1 MKLDKL
7 VGERFKEKPSD
18 CVIESHAL
26 MMRGGYMKDVAKGI
40 YSQFTPLK
48 RICQKI
54 EGIIREEMDAIDG
67 QEVLFPVALPA
78 SLWDESGR
86 YESVGSELLRFTDRN
101 GSKMVLGMTHEE
113 AAVQLVRDYA
123 KSYNSYPFMI
133 YQIQTKFRDEARPR
147 AGLIRVREFTMK
159 DAYSFDSSNEGL
171 DVSYQKMF
179 DAYHKIFKEVGLKYT
194 VVRADTGAMG
204 GLLSEEF
211 QALTDVGEDVL
222 VICENC
228 GYSSNIEVSECVENK
243 IETKERKLPKEKVY
257 TPNAGTIKEVSDFL
271 GEDPSKF
278 VKTLIYK
285 VDNDFKVVLGL
296 DEYDK
301 LVTFDFDKEKSLLVT
316 GVSGT
321 GKTNLFNDIIMNIL
335 INYSNVKVVILDSQG
350 INYNL
355 YNDVCEVVNKE
366 EDIIIKINLLRR
378 EFEDRVKNNTRDKM
392 VVFIDEIYEILKL
405 DNSVKDDINYLLEV
419 GSTMGIYL
427 VVSTDSVLEDDTYDL
442 FNKDNVSKISFYLTS
457 RGEYNMFLGKAI
469 RDNLGKDGMYLD
481 NDKNLI
487 RMSIPMVE
495 DDEIERVCMY
505 IKDNK

>member
-1 MKLDKL
+1 MLKLLNNPKSDNTRNILNADLFVSNLHNTLKAFGFNPKVTYEVYRSITVYHITWNDDKIYDDILELKKEIALSLGINVSELVMNKVKDNEIFIKVDNMK
-7 VGERFKEKPSD
+7 
-18 CVIESHAL
+18 
-26 MMRGGYMKDVAKGI
+26 KDI
-40 YSQFTPLK
+40 LCLK
-48 RICQKI
+48 
-54 EGIIREEMDAIDG
+54 
-67 QEVLFPVALPA
+67 EVL
-78 SLWDESGR
+78 
-86 YESVGSELLRFTDRN
+86 
-101 GSKMVLGMTHEE
+101 
-113 AAVQLVRDYA
+113 
-123 KSYNSYPFMI
+123 
-133 YQIQTKFRDEARPR
+133 
-147 AGLIRVREFTMK
+147 
-159 DAYSFDSSNEGL
+159 
-171 DVSYQKMF
+171 
-179 DAYHKIFKEVGLKYT
+179 
-194 VVRADTGAMG
+194 
-204 GLLSEEF
+204 
-211 QALTDVGEDVL
+211 ED
-222 VICENC
+222 
-228 GYSSNIEVSECVENK
+228 
-243 IETKERKLPKEKVY
+243 
-257 TPNAGTIKEVSDFL
+257 
-271 GEDPSKF
+271 
-278 VKTLIYK
+278 YK

-366 EDIIIKINLLRR
+366 EDIIVKINLLRR
-378 EFEDRVKNNTRDKM
+378 EFEYRVKNNTRDKM

-427 VVSTDSVLEDDTYDL
+427 VVSTDSVLEDETYDL

-487 RMSIPMVE
+487 RMSTPMIE
-495 DDEIERVCMY
+495 DDEIERVCRY

>member
-1 MKLDKL
+1 MLKLLNNPKSDNTRNILNADLFVSNLHNTLKAFGFNPKVTYEVYRSITVYHITWNDDKIYDDILELKKEIALSLGINVSELVMNKVKDNEIFIKVDNMK
-7 VGERFKEKPSD
+7 
-18 CVIESHAL
+18 
-26 MMRGGYMKDVAKGI
+26 KDI
-40 YSQFTPLK
+40 LCLK
-48 RICQKI
+48 
-54 EGIIREEMDAIDG
+54 
-67 QEVLFPVALPA
+67 EVL
-78 SLWDESGR
+78 
-86 YESVGSELLRFTDRN
+86 
-101 GSKMVLGMTHEE
+101 
-113 AAVQLVRDYA
+113 
-123 KSYNSYPFMI
+123 
-133 YQIQTKFRDEARPR
+133 
-147 AGLIRVREFTMK
+147 
-159 DAYSFDSSNEGL
+159 
-171 DVSYQKMF
+171 
-179 DAYHKIFKEVGLKYT
+179 
-194 VVRADTGAMG
+194 
-204 GLLSEEF
+204 
-211 QALTDVGEDVL
+211 
-222 VICENC
+222 EN
-228 GYSSNIEVSECVENK
+228 
-243 IETKERKLPKEKVY
+243 
-257 TPNAGTIKEVSDFL
+257 
-271 GEDPSKF
+271 
-278 VKTLIYK
+278 YK

-355 YNDVCEVVNKE
+355 YSDVCEVVNKE
-366 EDIIIKINLLRR
+366 EDIIVKINLLRR
-378 EFEDRVKNNTRDKM
+378 EFEYRVKNNTRDKM

-442 FNKDNVSKISFYLTS
+442 FSKDNVSKISFYLTS

-487 RMSIPMVE
+487 RMSTPMIE
-495 DDEIERVCMY
+495 DDEIERVCRY

>member
-1 MKLDKL
+1 MLKLLNNPKSDNTRNILNADLFVSNLKNTLKAFGFNPKVTYEVYRSITVYHITWNDDKIYDDILELKKEIALSLGINVSELVMNKVKDNEIFIKVDNMK
-7 VGERFKEKPSD
+7 
-18 CVIESHAL
+18 
-26 MMRGGYMKDVAKGI
+26 KDI
-40 YSQFTPLK
+40 LCLK
-48 RICQKI
+48 
-54 EGIIREEMDAIDG
+54 
-67 QEVLFPVALPA
+67 EVL
-78 SLWDESGR
+78 
-86 YESVGSELLRFTDRN
+86 
-101 GSKMVLGMTHEE
+101 
-113 AAVQLVRDYA
+113 
-123 KSYNSYPFMI
+123 
-133 YQIQTKFRDEARPR
+133 
-147 AGLIRVREFTMK
+147 
-159 DAYSFDSSNEGL
+159 
-171 DVSYQKMF
+171 
-179 DAYHKIFKEVGLKYT
+179 
-194 VVRADTGAMG
+194 
-204 GLLSEEF
+204 
-211 QALTDVGEDVL
+211 ED
-222 VICENC
+222 
-228 GYSSNIEVSECVENK
+228 
-243 IETKERKLPKEKVY
+243 
-257 TPNAGTIKEVSDFL
+257 
-271 GEDPSKF
+271 
-278 VKTLIYK
+278 YK

-366 EDIIIKINLLRR
+366 EDIIVKINLLRR

-487 RMSIPMVE
+487 RMSTPMIE
-495 DDEIERVCMY
+495 DDEIERVCRY

>member
-1 MKLDKL
+1 MLKLLNNPKSDNTRNILNADLFVSNLHNTLKAFGFNPKVTYEVYRSITVYHITWNDDKIYDDILELKKEIALSLEINVSELVMNKVKDNEIFIKVDNMK
-7 VGERFKEKPSD
+7 
-18 CVIESHAL
+18 
-26 MMRGGYMKDVAKGI
+26 KDI
-40 YSQFTPLK
+40 LCLK
-48 RICQKI
+48 
-54 EGIIREEMDAIDG
+54 
-67 QEVLFPVALPA
+67 EVL
-78 SLWDESGR
+78 
-86 YESVGSELLRFTDRN
+86 
-101 GSKMVLGMTHEE
+101 
-113 AAVQLVRDYA
+113 
-123 KSYNSYPFMI
+123 
-133 YQIQTKFRDEARPR
+133 
-147 AGLIRVREFTMK
+147 
-159 DAYSFDSSNEGL
+159 
-171 DVSYQKMF
+171 
-179 DAYHKIFKEVGLKYT
+179 
-194 VVRADTGAMG
+194 
-204 GLLSEEF
+204 
-211 QALTDVGEDVL
+211 ED
-222 VICENC
+222 
-228 GYSSNIEVSECVENK
+228 
-243 IETKERKLPKEKVY
+243 
-257 TPNAGTIKEVSDFL
+257 
-271 GEDPSKF
+271 
-278 VKTLIYK
+278 YK

-366 EDIIIKINLLRR
+366 EDIIVKINLLRR

-487 RMSIPMVE
+487 RMSTPMVE
-495 DDEIERVCMY
+495 DDEIERVCRY

>member
-1 MKLDKL
+1 MLKLLNNPKSDNTRNILNADLFVSNLHNTLKAFGFNPKVTYEVYRSITVYHITWNDDKIYDDILELKKEIALSLGINVSELVMNKVKDNEIFIKVDNMK
-7 VGERFKEKPSD
+7 
-18 CVIESHAL
+18 
-26 MMRGGYMKDVAKGI
+26 KDI
-40 YSQFTPLK
+40 LCLK
-48 RICQKI
+48 
-54 EGIIREEMDAIDG
+54 
-67 QEVLFPVALPA
+67 EVL
-78 SLWDESGR
+78 
-86 YESVGSELLRFTDRN
+86 
-101 GSKMVLGMTHEE
+101 
-113 AAVQLVRDYA
+113 
-123 KSYNSYPFMI
+123 
-133 YQIQTKFRDEARPR
+133 
-147 AGLIRVREFTMK
+147 
-159 DAYSFDSSNEGL
+159 
-171 DVSYQKMF
+171 
-179 DAYHKIFKEVGLKYT
+179 
-194 VVRADTGAMG
+194 
-204 GLLSEEF
+204 
-211 QALTDVGEDVL
+211 
-222 VICENC
+222 EN
-228 GYSSNIEVSECVENK
+228 
-243 IETKERKLPKEKVY
+243 
-257 TPNAGTIKEVSDFL
+257 
-271 GEDPSKF
+271 
-278 VKTLIYK
+278 YK

-487 RMSIPMVE
+487 RMSTPMIE

>member
-1 MKLDKL
+1 MLKLLNNPKSDNTRNILNADLFVSNLHNTLKAFGFNPKVTYEVYRSITVYHITWNDDKIYDDILELKKEIALSLGINVSELVMNKVKDNEIFIKVDNMK
-7 VGERFKEKPSD
+7 
-18 CVIESHAL
+18 
-26 MMRGGYMKDVAKGI
+26 KDI
-40 YSQFTPLK
+40 LCLK
-48 RICQKI
+48 
-54 EGIIREEMDAIDG
+54 
-67 QEVLFPVALPA
+67 EVL
-78 SLWDESGR
+78 
-86 YESVGSELLRFTDRN
+86 
-101 GSKMVLGMTHEE
+101 
-113 AAVQLVRDYA
+113 
-123 KSYNSYPFMI
+123 
-133 YQIQTKFRDEARPR
+133 
-147 AGLIRVREFTMK
+147 
-159 DAYSFDSSNEGL
+159 
-171 DVSYQKMF
+171 
-179 DAYHKIFKEVGLKYT
+179 
-194 VVRADTGAMG
+194 
-204 GLLSEEF
+204 
-211 QALTDVGEDVL
+211 
-222 VICENC
+222 EN
-228 GYSSNIEVSECVENK
+228 
-243 IETKERKLPKEKVY
+243 
-257 TPNAGTIKEVSDFL
+257 
-271 GEDPSKF
+271 
-278 VKTLIYK
+278 YK

-335 INYSNVKVVILDSQG
+335 INSSNVKVVILDSQG

-366 EDIIIKINLLRR
+366 EDIIVKINLLRR

-419 GSTMGIYL
+419 GNTMGIYL
-427 VVSTDSVLEDDTYDL
+427 VISTDSVLEDDTYDL

-487 RMSIPMVE
+487 RMSIPMIE
-495 DDEIERVCMY
+495 DDEIERVCRY

>member
-1 MKLDKL
+1 MLKLLNNPKSDNTRNILNADLFVSNLHNTLKAFGFNPKVTYEVYRSITVYHITWNDDKIYDDILELKKEIALSLGINVSELVMNKVKDNEIFIKVDNMK
-7 VGERFKEKPSD
+7 
-18 CVIESHAL
+18 
-26 MMRGGYMKDVAKGI
+26 KDI
-40 YSQFTPLK
+40 LCLK
-48 RICQKI
+48 
-54 EGIIREEMDAIDG
+54 
-67 QEVLFPVALPA
+67 EVL
-78 SLWDESGR
+78 
-86 YESVGSELLRFTDRN
+86 
-101 GSKMVLGMTHEE
+101 
-113 AAVQLVRDYA
+113 
-123 KSYNSYPFMI
+123 
-133 YQIQTKFRDEARPR
+133 
-147 AGLIRVREFTMK
+147 
-159 DAYSFDSSNEGL
+159 
-171 DVSYQKMF
+171 
-179 DAYHKIFKEVGLKYT
+179 
-194 VVRADTGAMG
+194 
-204 GLLSEEF
+204 
-211 QALTDVGEDVL
+211 
-222 VICENC
+222 EN
-228 GYSSNIEVSECVENK
+228 
-243 IETKERKLPKEKVY
+243 
-257 TPNAGTIKEVSDFL
+257 
-271 GEDPSKF
+271 
-278 VKTLIYK
+278 YK

-366 EDIIIKINLLRR
+366 EDIIVKINLLRR

-469 RDNLGKDGMYLD
+469 TDNLGKDGMYLD

-495 DDEIERVCMY
+495 DDEIERVCRY

>member
-1 MKLDKL
+1 MLKLLNNPKSDNTRNILNADLFVSNLHNTLKAFGFNPKVTYEVYRSITVYHITWNDDKTYDDILELKKEIALSLGINVSELVMNKVKDNEIFIKVDNMK
-7 VGERFKEKPSD
+7 
-18 CVIESHAL
+18 
-26 MMRGGYMKDVAKGI
+26 KDI
-40 YSQFTPLK
+40 LCLK
-48 RICQKI
+48 
-54 EGIIREEMDAIDG
+54 
-67 QEVLFPVALPA
+67 EVL
-78 SLWDESGR
+78 
-86 YESVGSELLRFTDRN
+86 
-101 GSKMVLGMTHEE
+101 
-113 AAVQLVRDYA
+113 
-123 KSYNSYPFMI
+123 
-133 YQIQTKFRDEARPR
+133 
-147 AGLIRVREFTMK
+147 
-159 DAYSFDSSNEGL
+159 
-171 DVSYQKMF
+171 
-179 DAYHKIFKEVGLKYT
+179 
-194 VVRADTGAMG
+194 
-204 GLLSEEF
+204 
-211 QALTDVGEDVL
+211 
-222 VICENC
+222 EN
-228 GYSSNIEVSECVENK
+228 
-243 IETKERKLPKEKVY
+243 
-257 TPNAGTIKEVSDFL
+257 
-271 GEDPSKF
+271 
-278 VKTLIYK
+278 YK

-366 EDIIIKINLLRR
+366 EDIIVKINLLRR
-378 EFEDRVKNNTRDKM
+378 EFEYRVKNNTRDKM

-442 FNKDNVSKISFYLTS
+442 FSKDNVSKISFYLTS

-495 DDEIERVCMY
+495 DDEIERVCRY

>member
-1 MKLDKL
+1 MLKLLNNPKSDNTRNILNADLFVSNLHNTLKAFGFNPKVTYEVYRSITVYHITWNDDKIYDDILELKKEIALSLGINVSELVMNKVKDNEIFIKVDNMK
-7 VGERFKEKPSD
+7 
-18 CVIESHAL
+18 
-26 MMRGGYMKDVAKGI
+26 KDI
-40 YSQFTPLK
+40 LCLK
-48 RICQKI
+48 
-54 EGIIREEMDAIDG
+54 
-67 QEVLFPVALPA
+67 EVL
-78 SLWDESGR
+78 
-86 YESVGSELLRFTDRN
+86 
-101 GSKMVLGMTHEE
+101 
-113 AAVQLVRDYA
+113 
-123 KSYNSYPFMI
+123 
-133 YQIQTKFRDEARPR
+133 
-147 AGLIRVREFTMK
+147 
-159 DAYSFDSSNEGL
+159 
-171 DVSYQKMF
+171 
-179 DAYHKIFKEVGLKYT
+179 
-194 VVRADTGAMG
+194 
-204 GLLSEEF
+204 
-211 QALTDVGEDVL
+211 
-222 VICENC
+222 EN
-228 GYSSNIEVSECVENK
+228 
-243 IETKERKLPKEKVY
+243 
-257 TPNAGTIKEVSDFL
+257 
-271 GEDPSKF
+271 
-278 VKTLIYK
+278 YK

-366 EDIIIKINLLRR
+366 EDIIVKINLLRR
-378 EFEDRVKNNTRDKM
+378 EFEYRVKNNTRDKM

-487 RMSIPMVE
+487 RMSTPMIE
-495 DDEIERVCMY
+495 DDEIDRVCRY

>member
-1 MKLDKL
+1 MLKLLNNPKSDNTRNILNADLFVSNLHNTLKAFGFNPKVTYEVYRSITVYHITWNDDKIYDDILELKKEIALSLGINVSELVMNKVKDNEIFIKVDNMK
-7 VGERFKEKPSD
+7 
-18 CVIESHAL
+18 
-26 MMRGGYMKDVAKGI
+26 KDI
-40 YSQFTPLK
+40 LCLK
-48 RICQKI
+48 
-54 EGIIREEMDAIDG
+54 
-67 QEVLFPVALPA
+67 EVL
-78 SLWDESGR
+78 
-86 YESVGSELLRFTDRN
+86 
-101 GSKMVLGMTHEE
+101 
-113 AAVQLVRDYA
+113 
-123 KSYNSYPFMI
+123 
-133 YQIQTKFRDEARPR
+133 
-147 AGLIRVREFTMK
+147 
-159 DAYSFDSSNEGL
+159 
-171 DVSYQKMF
+171 
-179 DAYHKIFKEVGLKYT
+179 
-194 VVRADTGAMG
+194 
-204 GLLSEEF
+204 
-211 QALTDVGEDVL
+211 ED
-222 VICENC
+222 
-228 GYSSNIEVSECVENK
+228 
-243 IETKERKLPKEKVY
+243 
-257 TPNAGTIKEVSDFL
+257 
-271 GEDPSKF
+271 
-278 VKTLIYK
+278 YK

-355 YNDVCEVVNKE
+355 YSDVCEVVNKE
-366 EDIIIKINLLRR
+366 EDIIVKINLLRR
-378 EFEDRVKNNTRDKM
+378 EFEDRVKNNTRDKI

-469 RDNLGKDGMYLD
+469 KGSLGNDGMYLD

-487 RMSIPMVE
+487 RMSTPMIE
-495 DDEIERVCMY
+495 DDEIERVCKY

>member
-1 MKLDKL
+1 MLKLLNNPKSDNTRNILNADLFVSNLHNTLKAFGFNPKVTYEVYRSITVYHITWNDDKIYDDILELKKEIALSLGINVSELVMNKVKDNEIFIKVDNMK
-7 VGERFKEKPSD
+7 
-18 CVIESHAL
+18 
-26 MMRGGYMKDVAKGI
+26 KDI
-40 YSQFTPLK
+40 LCLK
-48 RICQKI
+48 
-54 EGIIREEMDAIDG
+54 
-67 QEVLFPVALPA
+67 EVL
-78 SLWDESGR
+78 
-86 YESVGSELLRFTDRN
+86 
-101 GSKMVLGMTHEE
+101 
-113 AAVQLVRDYA
+113 
-123 KSYNSYPFMI
+123 
-133 YQIQTKFRDEARPR
+133 
-147 AGLIRVREFTMK
+147 
-159 DAYSFDSSNEGL
+159 
-171 DVSYQKMF
+171 
-179 DAYHKIFKEVGLKYT
+179 
-194 VVRADTGAMG
+194 
-204 GLLSEEF
+204 
-211 QALTDVGEDVL
+211 
-222 VICENC
+222 EN
-228 GYSSNIEVSECVENK
+228 
-243 IETKERKLPKEKVY
+243 
-257 TPNAGTIKEVSDFL
+257 
-271 GEDPSKF
+271 
-278 VKTLIYK
+278 YK

-366 EDIIIKINLLRR
+366 EDIIVKINLLRR

-419 GSTMGIYL
+419 GNTMGIYL
-427 VVSTDSVLEDDTYDL
+427 VISTDSVLEDDTYDL

-487 RMSIPMVE
+487 RMSTPMVE
-495 DDEIERVCMY
+495 DDEIERVCRY

>member
-1 MKLDKL
+1 MLKLLNNPKSDNTRNILNADLFVSNLHNTLKAFGFNPKVTYEVYRSITVYHITWNDDKIYDDILELKKEIALSLGINVSELVMNKVKDNEIFIKVDNMK
-7 VGERFKEKPSD
+7 
-18 CVIESHAL
+18 
-26 MMRGGYMKDVAKGI
+26 KDI
-40 YSQFTPLK
+40 LCLK
-48 RICQKI
+48 
-54 EGIIREEMDAIDG
+54 
-67 QEVLFPVALPA
+67 EVL
-78 SLWDESGR
+78 
-86 YESVGSELLRFTDRN
+86 
-101 GSKMVLGMTHEE
+101 
-113 AAVQLVRDYA
+113 
-123 KSYNSYPFMI
+123 
-133 YQIQTKFRDEARPR
+133 
-147 AGLIRVREFTMK
+147 
-159 DAYSFDSSNEGL
+159 
-171 DVSYQKMF
+171 
-179 DAYHKIFKEVGLKYT
+179 
-194 VVRADTGAMG
+194 
-204 GLLSEEF
+204 
-211 QALTDVGEDVL
+211 
-222 VICENC
+222 EN
-228 GYSSNIEVSECVENK
+228 
-243 IETKERKLPKEKVY
+243 
-257 TPNAGTIKEVSDFL
+257 
-271 GEDPSKF
+271 
-278 VKTLIYK
+278 YK

-366 EDIIIKINLLRR
+366 EDIIVKINLLRR
-378 EFEDRVKNNTRDKM
+378 EFEYRVKNNTRDKM

-419 GSTMGIYL
+419 GNTMGIYL
-427 VVSTDSVLEDDTYDL
+427 VISTDSVLEDDTYDL

-495 DDEIERVCMY
+495 DDEIERVCRY

>member
-1 MKLDKL
+1 MLKLLNNPKSDNTRNILNADLFVSNLHNTLKAFSFNPKVTYEVYRSITVYHVTWNDDKTYDDILELKKEIALSLGINVSELVMNKVKDNEIFIKVANMK
-7 VGERFKEKPSD
+7 
-18 CVIESHAL
+18 
-26 MMRGGYMKDVAKGI
+26 KDI
-40 YSQFTPLK
+40 LCLK
-48 RICQKI
+48 
-54 EGIIREEMDAIDG
+54 
-67 QEVLFPVALPA
+67 EVL
-78 SLWDESGR
+78 
-86 YESVGSELLRFTDRN
+86 
-101 GSKMVLGMTHEE
+101 
-113 AAVQLVRDYA
+113 
-123 KSYNSYPFMI
+123 
-133 YQIQTKFRDEARPR
+133 
-147 AGLIRVREFTMK
+147 
-159 DAYSFDSSNEGL
+159 
-171 DVSYQKMF
+171 
-179 DAYHKIFKEVGLKYT
+179 
-194 VVRADTGAMG
+194 
-204 GLLSEEF
+204 
-211 QALTDVGEDVL
+211 ED
-222 VICENC
+222 
-228 GYSSNIEVSECVENK
+228 
-243 IETKERKLPKEKVY
+243 
-257 TPNAGTIKEVSDFL
+257 
-271 GEDPSKF
+271 
-278 VKTLIYK
+278 YK

-355 YNDVCEVVNKE
+355 YSDVCEVVNKE
-366 EDIIIKINLLRR
+366 EDIIVKINLLRR

-487 RMSIPMVE
+487 RMSTPMIE
-495 DDEIERVCMY
+495 DDEIERVCKY

>member
-1 MKLDKL
+1 MLKLLNNPKSDNTRNILNADLFVSNLHNTLKAFSFNPKVTYEVYRSITVYHVTWNDDKTYDDILELKKEIALSLGINVSELVMNKVKDNEIFIKVDNMK
-7 VGERFKEKPSD
+7 
-18 CVIESHAL
+18 
-26 MMRGGYMKDVAKGI
+26 KDI
-40 YSQFTPLK
+40 LCLK
-48 RICQKI
+48 
-54 EGIIREEMDAIDG
+54 
-67 QEVLFPVALPA
+67 EVL
-78 SLWDESGR
+78 E
-86 YESVGSELLRFTDRN
+86 
-101 GSKMVLGMTHEE
+101 
-113 AAVQLVRDYA
+113 DY
-123 KSYNSYPFMI
+123 
-133 YQIQTKFRDEARPR
+133 
-147 AGLIRVREFTMK
+147 
-159 DAYSFDSSNEGL
+159 
-171 DVSYQKMF
+171 
-179 DAYHKIFKEVGLKYT
+179 
-194 VVRADTGAMG
+194 
-204 GLLSEEF
+204 
-211 QALTDVGEDVL
+211 
-222 VICENC
+222 
-228 GYSSNIEVSECVENK
+228 
-243 IETKERKLPKEKVY
+243 KL
-257 TPNAGTIKEVSDFL
+257 
-271 GEDPSKF
+271 
-278 VKTLIYK
+278 
-285 VDNDFKVVLGL
+285 DNDFKVVLGL

-355 YNDVCEVVNKE
+355 YSDVCEVVNKE

-487 RMSIPMVE
+487 RMSIPIIC
-495 DDEIERVCMY
+495 DDEIERVCRY

>member
-1 MKLDKL
+1 MLKLLNNPKSDNTRNILNADLFVSNLHNTLKAFGFNPKVTYEVYRSITVYHITWNDDKIYDDILELKKEIALSLGINVSELVMNKVKDNEIFIKVDNMK
-7 VGERFKEKPSD
+7 
-18 CVIESHAL
+18 
-26 MMRGGYMKDVAKGI
+26 KDI
-40 YSQFTPLK
+40 LCLK
-48 RICQKI
+48 
-54 EGIIREEMDAIDG
+54 
-67 QEVLFPVALPA
+67 EVL
-78 SLWDESGR
+78 
-86 YESVGSELLRFTDRN
+86 
-101 GSKMVLGMTHEE
+101 
-113 AAVQLVRDYA
+113 
-123 KSYNSYPFMI
+123 
-133 YQIQTKFRDEARPR
+133 
-147 AGLIRVREFTMK
+147 
-159 DAYSFDSSNEGL
+159 
-171 DVSYQKMF
+171 
-179 DAYHKIFKEVGLKYT
+179 
-194 VVRADTGAMG
+194 
-204 GLLSEEF
+204 
-211 QALTDVGEDVL
+211 
-222 VICENC
+222 EN
-228 GYSSNIEVSECVENK
+228 
-243 IETKERKLPKEKVY
+243 
-257 TPNAGTIKEVSDFL
+257 
-271 GEDPSKF
+271 
-278 VKTLIYK
+278 YK

-366 EDIIIKINLLRR
+366 EDIIVKINLLRR
-378 EFEDRVKNNTRDKM
+378 EFEYRVKNNTRDKM

-487 RMSIPMVE
+487 RMSTPMIE
-495 DDEIERVCMY
+495 DIYDYFIFL
-505 IKDNK
+505 

>member
-1 MKLDKL
+1 MLKLLNNPKSDNTRNILNADLFVSNLHNTLKAFGFNPKVTYEVYRSITVYHITWNDDKIYDDILELKKEIALSLGINVSELVMNKVKDNEIFIKVDNMK
-7 VGERFKEKPSD
+7 
-18 CVIESHAL
+18 
-26 MMRGGYMKDVAKGI
+26 KDI
-40 YSQFTPLK
+40 LCLK
-48 RICQKI
+48 
-54 EGIIREEMDAIDG
+54 
-67 QEVLFPVALPA
+67 EVL
-78 SLWDESGR
+78 
-86 YESVGSELLRFTDRN
+86 
-101 GSKMVLGMTHEE
+101 
-113 AAVQLVRDYA
+113 
-123 KSYNSYPFMI
+123 
-133 YQIQTKFRDEARPR
+133 
-147 AGLIRVREFTMK
+147 
-159 DAYSFDSSNEGL
+159 
-171 DVSYQKMF
+171 
-179 DAYHKIFKEVGLKYT
+179 
-194 VVRADTGAMG
+194 
-204 GLLSEEF
+204 
-211 QALTDVGEDVL
+211 
-222 VICENC
+222 EN
-228 GYSSNIEVSECVENK
+228 
-243 IETKERKLPKEKVY
+243 
-257 TPNAGTIKEVSDFL
+257 
-271 GEDPSKF
+271 
-278 VKTLIYK
+278 YK

-296 DEYDK
+296 DE

-366 EDIIIKINLLRR
+366 EDIIVKINLLRR

-495 DDEIERVCMY
+495 DDEIERVCRY

>member
-1 MKLDKL
+1 MLKLLNNPKSDNTRNILNADLFVSNLHNTLKAFSFNPKVTYEVYRSITVYHVTWNDDKTYDDILELKKEIALSLGINVSELVMNKVKDNEIFIKVDNMK
-7 VGERFKEKPSD
+7 
-18 CVIESHAL
+18 
-26 MMRGGYMKDVAKGI
+26 KDI
-40 YSQFTPLK
+40 LCLK
-48 RICQKI
+48 
-54 EGIIREEMDAIDG
+54 
-67 QEVLFPVALPA
+67 EVL
-78 SLWDESGR
+78 E
-86 YESVGSELLRFTDRN
+86 
-101 GSKMVLGMTHEE
+101 
-113 AAVQLVRDYA
+113 DY
-123 KSYNSYPFMI
+123 
-133 YQIQTKFRDEARPR
+133 
-147 AGLIRVREFTMK
+147 
-159 DAYSFDSSNEGL
+159 
-171 DVSYQKMF
+171 
-179 DAYHKIFKEVGLKYT
+179 
-194 VVRADTGAMG
+194 
-204 GLLSEEF
+204 
-211 QALTDVGEDVL
+211 
-222 VICENC
+222 
-228 GYSSNIEVSECVENK
+228 
-243 IETKERKLPKEKVY
+243 KL
-257 TPNAGTIKEVSDFL
+257 
-271 GEDPSKF
+271 
-278 VKTLIYK
+278 
-285 VDNDFKVVLGL
+285 DNDFKVVLGL

-355 YNDVCEVVNKE
+355 YSDVCEVVNKE
-366 EDIIIKINLLRR
+366 EDIIVKINLLRR

-487 RMSIPMVE
+487 RMSTPMIE
-495 DDEIERVCMY
+495 DDEIERVCRY

>member
-1 MKLDKL
+1 MLKLLNNPKSDNTRNILNADLFVSNLHNTLKAFSFNPKVTYEVYRSITVYHVTWNDDKTYDDILELKKEIALSLGINVSELVMNKVKDNEIFIKVDNMK
-7 VGERFKEKPSD
+7 
-18 CVIESHAL
+18 
-26 MMRGGYMKDVAKGI
+26 KDI
-40 YSQFTPLK
+40 LFLK
-48 RICQKI
+48 
-54 EGIIREEMDAIDG
+54 
-67 QEVLFPVALPA
+67 EVL
-78 SLWDESGR
+78 
-86 YESVGSELLRFTDRN
+86 
-101 GSKMVLGMTHEE
+101 
-113 AAVQLVRDYA
+113 
-123 KSYNSYPFMI
+123 
-133 YQIQTKFRDEARPR
+133 
-147 AGLIRVREFTMK
+147 
-159 DAYSFDSSNEGL
+159 
-171 DVSYQKMF
+171 
-179 DAYHKIFKEVGLKYT
+179 
-194 VVRADTGAMG
+194 
-204 GLLSEEF
+204 
-211 QALTDVGEDVL
+211 ED
-222 VICENC
+222 
-228 GYSSNIEVSECVENK
+228 
-243 IETKERKLPKEKVY
+243 
-257 TPNAGTIKEVSDFL
+257 
-271 GEDPSKF
+271 
-278 VKTLIYK
+278 YK

-355 YNDVCEVVNKE
+355 YSDVCEVVNKE
-366 EDIIIKINLLRR
+366 EDIIVKINLLRR

-487 RMSIPMVE
+487 RMSTPMIE
-495 DDEIERVCMY
+495 DDEIERVCKY

>member
-1 MKLDKL
+1 MLKLLNNPKSDNTRNILNADLFVSNLHNTLKAFGFNPKVTYEVYRSITVYHITWNDDKTYDDILELKKEIALSLGINVSELVMNKVKDNEIFIKVDNMK
-7 VGERFKEKPSD
+7 
-18 CVIESHAL
+18 
-26 MMRGGYMKDVAKGI
+26 KDI
-40 YSQFTPLK
+40 LCLK
-48 RICQKI
+48 
-54 EGIIREEMDAIDG
+54 
-67 QEVLFPVALPA
+67 EVL
-78 SLWDESGR
+78 
-86 YESVGSELLRFTDRN
+86 
-101 GSKMVLGMTHEE
+101 
-113 AAVQLVRDYA
+113 
-123 KSYNSYPFMI
+123 
-133 YQIQTKFRDEARPR
+133 
-147 AGLIRVREFTMK
+147 
-159 DAYSFDSSNEGL
+159 
-171 DVSYQKMF
+171 
-179 DAYHKIFKEVGLKYT
+179 
-194 VVRADTGAMG
+194 
-204 GLLSEEF
+204 
-211 QALTDVGEDVL
+211 
-222 VICENC
+222 EN
-228 GYSSNIEVSECVENK
+228 
-243 IETKERKLPKEKVY
+243 
-257 TPNAGTIKEVSDFL
+257 
-271 GEDPSKF
+271 
-278 VKTLIYK
+278 YK

-366 EDIIIKINLLRR
+366 EDIIVKINLLRR
-378 EFEDRVKNNTRDKM
+378 EFEYRVKNNTRDKM

-419 GSTMGIYL
+419 GNTMGIYL

-487 RMSIPMVE
+487 RMSTPMIE
-495 DDEIERVCMY
+495 DDEIERVCRY

>member
-1 MKLDKL
+1 MLKLLNNPKSDNTRNILNADLFVSNLHNTLKAFGFNPKVTYEVYRSITVYHITWNDDKIYDDILELKKEIALSLGINVSELVMNKVKDNEIFIKIDNMK
-7 VGERFKEKPSD
+7 
-18 CVIESHAL
+18 
-26 MMRGGYMKDVAKGI
+26 KDI
-40 YSQFTPLK
+40 LCLK
-48 RICQKI
+48 
-54 EGIIREEMDAIDG
+54 
-67 QEVLFPVALPA
+67 EVL
-78 SLWDESGR
+78 
-86 YESVGSELLRFTDRN
+86 
-101 GSKMVLGMTHEE
+101 
-113 AAVQLVRDYA
+113 
-123 KSYNSYPFMI
+123 
-133 YQIQTKFRDEARPR
+133 
-147 AGLIRVREFTMK
+147 
-159 DAYSFDSSNEGL
+159 
-171 DVSYQKMF
+171 
-179 DAYHKIFKEVGLKYT
+179 
-194 VVRADTGAMG
+194 
-204 GLLSEEF
+204 
-211 QALTDVGEDVL
+211 
-222 VICENC
+222 EN
-228 GYSSNIEVSECVENK
+228 
-243 IETKERKLPKEKVY
+243 
-257 TPNAGTIKEVSDFL
+257 
-271 GEDPSKF
+271 
-278 VKTLIYK
+278 YK

-366 EDIIIKINLLRR
+366 EDIIVKINLLRR
-378 EFEDRVKNNTRDKM
+378 EFEYRVKNNTRDKM

-419 GSTMGIYL
+419 GNTMGIYL
-427 VVSTDSVLEDDTYDL
+427 VISTDSVLEDDTYDL

-495 DDEIERVCMY
+495 DDEIERVCRY

>member
-1 MKLDKL
+1 MLKLLNNPKSDNTRNILNADLFVSNLHNTLKAFGFNPKVTYEVYRSITVYHITWNDDKTYDDILELKKEIALSLGINVSELVMNKVKDNEIFIKVDNMK
-7 VGERFKEKPSD
+7 
-18 CVIESHAL
+18 
-26 MMRGGYMKDVAKGI
+26 KDI
-40 YSQFTPLK
+40 LCLK
-48 RICQKI
+48 
-54 EGIIREEMDAIDG
+54 
-67 QEVLFPVALPA
+67 EVL
-78 SLWDESGR
+78 
-86 YESVGSELLRFTDRN
+86 
-101 GSKMVLGMTHEE
+101 
-113 AAVQLVRDYA
+113 
-123 KSYNSYPFMI
+123 
-133 YQIQTKFRDEARPR
+133 
-147 AGLIRVREFTMK
+147 
-159 DAYSFDSSNEGL
+159 
-171 DVSYQKMF
+171 
-179 DAYHKIFKEVGLKYT
+179 
-194 VVRADTGAMG
+194 
-204 GLLSEEF
+204 
-211 QALTDVGEDVL
+211 
-222 VICENC
+222 EN
-228 GYSSNIEVSECVENK
+228 
-243 IETKERKLPKEKVY
+243 
-257 TPNAGTIKEVSDFL
+257 
-271 GEDPSKF
+271 
-278 VKTLIYK
+278 YK

-366 EDIIIKINLLRR
+366 EDIIVKINLLRR

-442 FNKDNVSKISFYLTS
+442 FNKDNVSKISFYLTL

-487 RMSIPMVE
+487 RMSTPMIE
-495 DDEIERVCMY
+495 DDEIERVCRY

>member
-1 MKLDKL
+1 MLKLLNNPKSDNTRNILNADLFVSNLHNTLKAFGFNPKVTYEVYRSITVYHITWNDDKIYDDILELKKEIALSLGINVSELVMNKVKDNEIFIKVDNMK
-7 VGERFKEKPSD
+7 
-18 CVIESHAL
+18 
-26 MMRGGYMKDVAKGI
+26 KDI
-40 YSQFTPLK
+40 LCLK
-48 RICQKI
+48 
-54 EGIIREEMDAIDG
+54 
-67 QEVLFPVALPA
+67 EVL
-78 SLWDESGR
+78 
-86 YESVGSELLRFTDRN
+86 
-101 GSKMVLGMTHEE
+101 
-113 AAVQLVRDYA
+113 
-123 KSYNSYPFMI
+123 
-133 YQIQTKFRDEARPR
+133 
-147 AGLIRVREFTMK
+147 
-159 DAYSFDSSNEGL
+159 
-171 DVSYQKMF
+171 
-179 DAYHKIFKEVGLKYT
+179 
-194 VVRADTGAMG
+194 
-204 GLLSEEF
+204 
-211 QALTDVGEDVL
+211 
-222 VICENC
+222 EN
-228 GYSSNIEVSECVENK
+228 
-243 IETKERKLPKEKVY
+243 
-257 TPNAGTIKEVSDFL
+257 
-271 GEDPSKF
+271 
-278 VKTLIYK
+278 YK

-355 YNDVCEVVNKE
+355 YSDVCEVVNKE
-366 EDIIIKINLLRR
+366 EDIIVKINLLRR

-487 RMSIPMVE
+487 RMSTPMVE
-495 DDEIERVCMY
+495 DDEIERVCRY

>member
-1 MKLDKL
+1 MLKLLNNPKSDNTRNILNADLFVSNLHNTLKAFGFNPKVTYEVYRSITVYHITWNDDKIYDDILELKKEIALSLGINVSELVMNKVKDNEIFIKVDNMKKDILCL
-7 VGERFKEKPSD
+7 KE
-18 CVIESHAL
+18 VIE
-26 MMRGGYMKDVAKGI
+26 
-40 YSQFTPLK
+40 
-48 RICQKI
+48 
-54 EGIIREEMDAIDG
+54 
-67 QEVLFPVALPA
+67 
-78 SLWDESGR
+78 
-86 YESVGSELLRFTDRN
+86 N
-101 GSKMVLGMTHEE
+101 
-113 AAVQLVRDYA
+113 
-123 KSYNSYPFMI
+123 
-133 YQIQTKFRDEARPR
+133 
-147 AGLIRVREFTMK
+147 
-159 DAYSFDSSNEGL
+159 
-171 DVSYQKMF
+171 
-179 DAYHKIFKEVGLKYT
+179 
-194 VVRADTGAMG
+194 
-204 GLLSEEF
+204 
-211 QALTDVGEDVL
+211 
-222 VICENC
+222 
-228 GYSSNIEVSECVENK
+228 
-243 IETKERKLPKEKVY
+243 
-257 TPNAGTIKEVSDFL
+257 
-271 GEDPSKF
+271 
-278 VKTLIYK
+278 YK

-366 EDIIIKINLLRR
+366 EDIIVKINLLRR
-378 EFEDRVKNNTRDKM
+378 EFEYRVKNNTRDKM

-419 GSTMGIYL
+419 GNTMGIYL
-427 VVSTDSVLEDDTYDL
+427 VISTDSVLEDDTYDL

-487 RMSIPMVE
+487 RMSIPMIE
-495 DDEIERVCMY
+495 DDEIERVCRY

>member
-1 MKLDKL
+1 MLKLLNNPKSDNTRNILNADLFVSNLHNTLKAFGFNPKVTYEVYRSITVYHITWNDDKIYDDILELKKEIALSLGINVSELVMNKVKDNEIFIKVDNMK
-7 VGERFKEKPSD
+7 
-18 CVIESHAL
+18 
-26 MMRGGYMKDVAKGI
+26 KDI
-40 YSQFTPLK
+40 LCLK
-48 RICQKI
+48 
-54 EGIIREEMDAIDG
+54 
-67 QEVLFPVALPA
+67 EVL
-78 SLWDESGR
+78 
-86 YESVGSELLRFTDRN
+86 
-101 GSKMVLGMTHEE
+101 
-113 AAVQLVRDYA
+113 
-123 KSYNSYPFMI
+123 
-133 YQIQTKFRDEARPR
+133 
-147 AGLIRVREFTMK
+147 
-159 DAYSFDSSNEGL
+159 
-171 DVSYQKMF
+171 
-179 DAYHKIFKEVGLKYT
+179 
-194 VVRADTGAMG
+194 
-204 GLLSEEF
+204 
-211 QALTDVGEDVL
+211 ED
-222 VICENC
+222 
-228 GYSSNIEVSECVENK
+228 
-243 IETKERKLPKEKVY
+243 
-257 TPNAGTIKEVSDFL
+257 
-271 GEDPSKF
+271 
-278 VKTLIYK
+278 YK

-355 YNDVCEVVNKE
+355 YSDVCEVINEE
-366 EDIIIKINLLRR
+366 EDIIVKINLLRR

-487 RMSIPMVE
+487 RMSTPMIE
-495 DDEIERVCMY
+495 DDEIERVCRY

>member
-1 MKLDKL
+1 MLKLLNNPKSDNTRNILNADLFVSNLHNTLKAFGFNPKVTYEVYRSITVYHITWNDDKIYDDILELKKEIALSLGINVSELVMNKVKDNEIFIKVDNMK
-7 VGERFKEKPSD
+7 
-18 CVIESHAL
+18 
-26 MMRGGYMKDVAKGI
+26 KDI
-40 YSQFTPLK
+40 LCLK
-48 RICQKI
+48 
-54 EGIIREEMDAIDG
+54 
-67 QEVLFPVALPA
+67 EVL
-78 SLWDESGR
+78 
-86 YESVGSELLRFTDRN
+86 
-101 GSKMVLGMTHEE
+101 
-113 AAVQLVRDYA
+113 
-123 KSYNSYPFMI
+123 
-133 YQIQTKFRDEARPR
+133 
-147 AGLIRVREFTMK
+147 
-159 DAYSFDSSNEGL
+159 
-171 DVSYQKMF
+171 
-179 DAYHKIFKEVGLKYT
+179 
-194 VVRADTGAMG
+194 
-204 GLLSEEF
+204 
-211 QALTDVGEDVL
+211 
-222 VICENC
+222 EN
-228 GYSSNIEVSECVENK
+228 
-243 IETKERKLPKEKVY
+243 
-257 TPNAGTIKEVSDFL
+257 
-271 GEDPSKF
+271 
-278 VKTLIYK
+278 YK
-285 VDNDFKVVLGL
+285 VDDDFKVVLGL

-366 EDIIIKINLLRR
+366 EDIIVKINLLRR
-378 EFEDRVKNNTRDKM
+378 EFEYRVKNNTRDKM

-442 FNKDNVSKISFYLTS
+442 FDKDNVSKISFYLTS

-487 RMSIPMVE
+487 RMSTPMVE
-495 DDEIERVCMY
+495 DDEIERVCRY